1 MEYKSRVLQPLKKLC
16 TIVVLQRS
24 FVSILFHLM
33 IKKFL
38 IALFCI
44 LPVTGPVLAQLYV
57 LECSR
62 WSDMSNKSIR
72 NAPSTISIDSSLIT
86 ISQGPTNLYLEIKK
100 QTRTENNFTYDVIDP
115 NDVMALA
122 QFSPEDML
130 FDYRAGQFWLRYFI
144 ETIQRPVGET
154 KPATPTDTTALQDTS
169 AVVEDK
175 KIYET
180 ADVAPEFPGGKEAM
194 DTWIAQNIKY
204 PAAAKK
210 SNIKGVVTI
219 TAVVEKDG
227 SLSEV
232 KVKKDIGGGCGDEAV
247 RVVKLMPSWIP
258 GMIKNEDKRV
268 RVTVSIFFPPE

>member
-1 MEYKSRVLQPLKKLC
+1 MEHKSRVLQPLKKLC

-100 QTRTENNFTYDVIDP
+100 QTRTENNFTYDVID
-115 NDVMALA
+115 LA

-154 KPATPTDTTALQDTS
+154 KPATPSDTAALQDTS

-247 RVVKLMPSWIP
+247 RVVKLMPGWIP

-268 RVTVSIFFPPE
+268 RVMISIFFPPE